1 MNLHIVNDE
10 KIINRT
16 IDVFDECLQGQNVYV
31 VMKTKRP
38 FRWVTER
45 DNVLTPSELLERS
58 GEYSFDKVFIHLL
71 NRKKINLIEKLD
83 LHEAKIYWI
92 IWGLDL
98 YNNLLEPKGFEMIDP
113 DSEYAK
119 SRRLKDAL
127 TGWFSRMLD
136 SRKERF
142 IADFIR
148 RRIDYIVTDTTD
160 NDYDYLL
167 RYYPEFKDKQWK
179 DFFYYPIDVILGDEL
194 YASQVE
200 GRNLIIGNSASR
212 SNNHEFAI
220 RKLEGLN
227 LEERKVYVPL
237 SYSIV
242 KPYVKT
248 VEKVG
253 DTVLGQSYCPLHS
266 FMPLEEYNRLQQ
278 SVSVAIYGNWRQEA
292 IGNILISLYLG
303 AKVYLAKRNP
313 VYEWAQRHDL
323 IVFPLEEISQEGI
336 DTTLSEADKEHNKSI
351 LQKLYCKE
359 RMFQLIRE
367 L

>member
-16 IDVFDECLQGQNVYV
+16 IDVFDECLDTKNIYV
-31 VMKTKRP
+31 VMKTRKP
-38 FRWVTER
+38 FKWVTER
-45 DNVLTPSELLERS
+45 DNVLTPSELTARF
-58 GEYSFDKVFIHLL
+58 GEFTFDKVFIHLL
-71 NRKKINLIEKLD
+71 NRRKINFIEKLNLGD
-83 LHEAKIYWI
+83 AKIYWI

-113 DSEYAK
+113 NSSYAK
-119 SRRLKDAL
+119 ANRWKDAL
-127 TGWFSRMLD
+127 TGWFNRILD
-136 SRKERF
+136 NRKERR

-148 RRIDYIVTDTTD
+148 KRIDYIVTDTTD

-167 RYYPEFKDKQWK
+167 RYYPELKDKQWK
-179 DFFYYPIDVILGDEL
+179 DFFYYPIDVILGEEL
-194 YASQVE
+194 LASSVTSN
-200 GRNLIIGNSASR
+200 NLMIGNSASC
-212 SNNHEFAI
+212 SNNHEFVMKQLKA
-220 RKLEGLN
+220 LDLTG
-227 LEERKVYVPL
+227 RKVYVPL

-248 VEKVG
+248 VEQAGRSMLG
-253 DTVLGQSYCPLHS
+253 DSYAPLHS
-266 FMPLEEYNRLQQ
+266 FMPLEEYNKLQQ

-313 VYEWAQRHDL
+313 VYEWAHRHDL
-323 IVFPLEEISQEGI
+323 IVFPLEEISQTGI
-336 DTTLSEADKEHNKSI
+336 DTPLPESDKEHNKSI
-351 LQKLYCKE
+351 LRSLYCKE

>member
-16 IDVFDECLQGQNVYV
+16 IDVFDECLASKNIYV
-31 VMKTKRP
+31 VMRTKKP
-38 FRWVTER
+38 FRWVKER
-45 DNVLTPSELLERS
+45 DNVFTPSELINRI
-58 GEYSFDKVFIHLL
+58 GEFSFDKVFIHLL
-71 NRKKINLIEKLD
+71 NRKKINLVEKLN
-83 LHEAKIYWI
+83 LGNAKIYWI

-113 DSEYAK
+113 DSSFARKNAWKK
-119 SRRLKDAL
+119 SL
-127 TGWFSRMLD
+127 TGWFNRFLD
-136 SRKERF
+136 NRKEHR

-148 RRIDYIVTDTTD
+148 RRVDYIVTDTTD

-167 RYYPEFKDKQWK
+167 RYYPEMKDKQWK
-179 DFFYYPIDVILGDEL
+179 DFFYYPIDVILGEEL
-194 YASQVE
+194 LASTIT
-200 GRNLIIGNSASR
+200 GNHLMIGNSASR

-220 RKLEGLN
+220 KKLRN
-227 LEERKVYVPL
+227 LDLTGRKVYIPL
-237 SYSIV
+237 SYSIL
-242 KPYVKT
+242 KPYVDT
-248 VEKVG
+248 VENVAQECLG
-253 DTVLGQSYCPLHS
+253 DSYSPLHS
-266 FMPLEEYNRLQQ
+266 FMPLEEYNKLQQ

-336 DTTLSEADKEHNKSI
+336 DTKLPDSDREHNRNI
-351 LQKLYCKE
+351 LRRLYCKE

>member
-16 IDVFDECLQGQNVYV
+16 IDVFDECLKDENVYV

-38 FRWVTER
+38 FRWVKER
-45 DNVLTPSELLERS
+45 SNVMTPSELMARHSEF
-58 GEYSFDKVFIHLL
+58 SFDKVFIHLL
-71 NRKKINLIEKLD
+71 NRKKINLINKLQ
-83 LHEAKIYWI
+83 LCNAKIYWI
-92 IWGLDL
+92 VWGLDL

-113 DSEYAK
+113 CSRYALGNRFSE
-119 SRRLKDAL
+119 SL
-127 TGWFSRMLD
+127 TGWFTRMLAR
-136 SRKERF
+136 RKERF

-148 RRIDYIVTDTTD
+148 QHIDYIVTDTTD

-179 DFFYYPIDVILGDEL
+179 DFFYYPIDVILGKEL
-194 YASQVE
+194 MDSFVT
-200 GRNLIIGNSASR
+200 GNNLIIGNSASR
-212 SNNHEFAI
+212 SNNHEFVM
-220 RKLEGLN
+220 KQLKDLDLSG
-227 LEERKVYVPL
+227 RKVYVPL

-248 VEKVG
+248 VEQAAHEYLG
-253 DTVLGQSYCPLHS
+253 DSYSPLHS
-266 FMPLEEYNRLQQ
+266 FMPLEEYNKLQQ

-323 IVFPLEEISQEGI
+323 TVFPLEEISQSGI
-336 DTTLSEADKEHNKSI
+336 DEPLPSAIREHNRDI
-351 LQKLYCKE
+351 LSKLYCKE
-359 RMFQLIRE
+359 RMFRLIKE